1 MTKKTAL
8 IVFLIFSLL
17 YLGLV
22 LIEFETITWWLKPFI
37 IPLLSISVF
46 LSGKLEFKPLLIS
59 ALFFSWIGDVVL
71 LFANQGELY
80 FIVGLVAFL
89 ISHVFY
95 IVLFNKQT
103 VTKSISNKIS
113 FGAGIGLILLY
124 FFGMITTLGPK
135 LGPLTVPVV
144 VYAVVI
150 SSMLYF
156 ALKGSYQWNAIPY
169 QSVLVGALFFI
180 ASDSILAFNKFYQPI
195 PSASFTTPCSTPS
208 STRSKTPKAP
218 SPSRTAASAW
228 PR

>member
-1 MTKKTAL
+1 MKNNIALYVYLGFSLIYLTITAL
-8 IVFLIFSLL
+8 NLEEIARV
-17 YLGLV
+17 
-22 LIEFETITWWLKPFI
+22 LKPF
-37 IPLLSISVF
+37 LLPI
-46 LSGKLEFKPLLIS
+46 LLIS
-59 ALFFSWIGDVVL
+59 VYLSNTFSSKKILLTALTFSWIGDIVL

-135 LGPLTVPVV
+135 LGPLTVPVI

-156 ALKGSYQWNAIPY
+156 ALKGSYQWAKIPY
-169 QSVLVGALFFI
+169 QSVLIGAILFI
-180 ASDSILAFNKFYQPI
+180 ASDSILAFNKFYQAI
-195 PSASFTTPCSTPS
+195 PFASFLIMVTYL
-208 STRSKTPKAP
+208 
-218 SPSRTAASAW
+218 AAQYGIVWGILNLNQKNSI
-228 PR
+228 P

>member
-1 MTKKTAL
+1 MKNKIALYVYLGFSLIYLTITAL
-8 IVFLIFSLL
+8 KLEEIARV
-17 YLGLV
+17 
-22 LIEFETITWWLKPFI
+22 LKPF
-37 IPLLSISVF
+37 LLPI
-46 LSGKLEFKPLLIS
+46 LLIAVYFS
-59 ALFFSWIGDVVL
+59 NTFSSKKILLTALTFSWIGDIVL

-95 IVLFNKQT
+95 IVLFSKQT
-103 VTKSISNKIS
+103 ISKTISNKLS
-113 FGAGIGLILLY
+113 FRAGIGLILLY

-195 PSASFTTPCSTPS
+195 PQASFLIMITYLLAQYSIVCGILHLNL
-208 STRSKTPKAP
+208 KK
-218 SPSRTAASAW
+218 
-228 PR
+228 

>member
-1 MTKKTAL
+1 MKNKIALYVYLGFSLIYLTITAL
-8 IVFLIFSLL
+8 KLEEIARV
-17 YLGLV
+17 
-22 LIEFETITWWLKPFI
+22 LKPF
-37 IPLLSISVF
+37 LLPI
-46 LSGKLEFKPLLIS
+46 LLIAVYFS
-59 ALFFSWIGDVVL
+59 NRFSSKKILLTALTFSWIGDIVL

-180 ASDSILAFNKFYQPI
+180 TSDSILAFNKFYQPI
-195 PSASFTTPCSTPS
+195 PYASFLIMITYL
-208 STRSKTPKAP
+208 
-218 SPSRTAASAW
+218 AAQYGIVWGILNLNQKNSIS
-228 PR
+228 